1 LQCWGSKPS
10 PLSELEA
17 ATLYQEIIKI
27 TVTLMA
33 VVIITV
39 VAMLLLTFIISFNC
53 QNNTLRLRKV
63 KYLI

>member
-1 LQCWGSKPS
+1 
-10 PLSELEA
+10 
-17 ATLYQEIIKI
+17 
-27 TVTLMA
+27 MA